1 MLGLSA
7 TLVARRKSC
16 RSLASLYLLTISVHR
31 TLARPVRLLLVE
43 DNPTDVMLLTIGLK
57 EADAA
62 YTLQVAEDGQKA
74 LDLLTKVDH
83 SAAYNFPDL
92 IFLDLNLPRL
102 SGHDVL
108 ARIKADPRL
117 RLIPVVI
124 LTSSQ
129 ARADVTSAYSRGASS
144 YLQKPTT
151 LQETLDLMRTVE
163 HYWLDLAIL
172 PEGPG

>member
-1 MLGLSA
+1 MWALGHP
-7 TLVARRKSC
+7 RRSPENPFH
-16 RSLASLYLLTISVHR
+16 RWFHFSLLTSVHR

-62 YTLQVAEDGQKA
+62 YTLEVAEDGQKA
-74 LDLLTKVDH
+74 LDLLASVDS
-83 SAAYNFPDL
+83 SAPYKFPDL

-117 RLIPVVI
+117 RLIPVVV

-129 ARADVTSAYSRGASS
+129 APADILSAYARGASS
-144 YLQKPTT
+144 YLQKPRSLEDTF
-151 LQETLDLMRTVE
+151 DLMRTVE
-163 HYWLDLAIL
+163 HYWLDLALL
-172 PEGPG
+172 PESPA